1 MLLRYESIS
10 PTYNRRETP
19 SCRRCRQ
26 FGVACEG
33 YGVRLSWVPVAT
45 GDPANCDNGDN
56 DLLQPPPRGTRSA
69 VSLQSICPP
78 PLTSLQLD
86 TTLESIDEWR
96 PGEVPELET
105 GAFCVFS
112 TRSMATRAST
122 DPPRV
127 GPTMYADEVSSA
139 ADYPESDDT
148 VHSTVPT
155 SIPHDRGVTQGPS
168 RHLDALAM
176 PAQQNRLI
184 HHWITFTSRKIV
196 LIDEP
201 HNPCRTM
208 MLPMALQG
216 LVAHIDASNADIAIF
231 HAICA
236 AAAYNLYELS
246 GRTHEEDHVLALHH
260 DDAAVHHLR
269 HNLSR
274 VAAVQDQSFAMAIM
288 ACIAVEAV
296 SGTTQRW
303 RTHVLGG
310 LAYLTKLQDQG
321 VDDVTLSPFRQH
333 MVKMAILCGF
343 EVPDHLKEFLFDES
357 GASDGLEFTF
367 PYYGVSRRFLRAH
380 DHINGLLARNS
391 SGTILEAD
399 KELDSFELQMYLD
412 FPSHDLRSTQRDPK
426 HASVIQHTSR
436 VFYYAGLVFFKKAVR
451 EAPLDTVQELVELGI
466 QEFEALESLG
476 SLGCI
481 MLWPALVLGAEC
493 NSLSLQGRMQGWFQ
507 AQHRLGFRNLI
518 ILEEL
523 VAKIWFARRNPAAA
537 PEESDWRHVIAQ
549 AQYDV
554 FRL

>member
-1 MLLRYESIS
+1 MTTS
-10 PTYNRRETP
+10 
-19 SCRRCRQ
+19 Q
-26 FGVACEG
+26 FGMIA
-33 YGVRLSWVPVAT
+33 RAHT
-45 GDPANCDNGDN
+45 
-56 DLLQPPPRGTRSA
+56 
-69 VSLQSICPP
+69 
-78 PLTSLQLD
+78 D
-86 TTLESIDEWR
+86 TPT
-96 PGEVPELET
+96 
-105 GAFCVFS
+105 
-112 TRSMATRAST
+112 
-122 DPPRV
+122 V
-127 GPTMYADEVSSA
+127 GPTMYADEVISA
-139 ADYPESDDT
+139 VDYPESDET
-148 VHSTVPT
+148 IHSRVPT
-155 SIPHDRGVTQGPS
+155 PISHNGGVTQAPS
-168 RHLDALAM
+168 RHLDVLAM
-176 PAQQNRLI
+176 PAKQNRLI

-208 MLPMALQG
+208 MLPMALKG
-216 LVAHIDASNADIAIF
+216 LVAHIEASNADVAIF

-246 GRTHEEDHVLALHH
+246 GRINEEDHVLALHH

-274 VAAVQDQSFAMAIM
+274 VDAVHDQSFAMAIM

-303 RTHVLGG
+303 RTHVSGG

-321 VDDVTLSPFRQH
+321 ADGVALSPFQQH

-343 EVPDHLKEFLFDES
+343 EVPDHLKQFLFDES
-357 GASDGLEFTF
+357 GASDGLEHTF

-380 DHINGLLARNS
+380 DHINGLLARS
-391 SGTILEAD
+391 SPCTNLEVG
-399 KELDSFELQMYLD
+399 KELDSFELQIYLD
-412 FPSHDLRSTQRDPK
+412 FPSLDLRSTQKDPK

-436 VFYYAGLVFFKKAVR
+436 AFYYAGLVFFKRAVR
-451 EAPLDTVQELVELGI
+451 QAPLDTIQELVELGI
-466 QEFEALESLG
+466 QELESLESLG

-493 NSLSLQGRMQGWFQ
+493 NTLSLQGRLQRWFH
-507 AQHRLGFRNLI
+507 AQCRLGFRNLVT
-518 ILEEL
+518 LEEL

-537 PEESDWRHVIAQ
+537 PEESDWRHVIAR